1 MRQNASIEHQYFPVA
16 LTSTSVFSCIE
27 FYVGFCHPEMS
38 VTWLRAAIG
47 DAEGGQLYWT
57 CGKIHFVARFATSW
71 WRKMIPHSTVGLRT
85 LGFRTLR

>member
-1 MRQNASIEHQYFPVA
+1 MRQNAAIEHQYFPVA

-47 DAEGGQLYWT
+47 DAEGANYTGL
-57 CGKIHFVARFATSW
+57 VARFTLW
-71 WRKMIPHSTVGLRT
+71 QDLRQA
-85 LGFRTLR
+85 GGGR